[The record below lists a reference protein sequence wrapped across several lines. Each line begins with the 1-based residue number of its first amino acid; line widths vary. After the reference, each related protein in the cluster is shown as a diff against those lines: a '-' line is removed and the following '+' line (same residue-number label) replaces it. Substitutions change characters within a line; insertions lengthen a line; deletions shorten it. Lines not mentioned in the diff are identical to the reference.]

1 MQWEDVAARYTSM
14 LTGID
19 HLVVAVPDLDA
30 AMANYRALGFTVVRG
45 GRHPVA
51 THNALIA
58 FADGA
63 YIELIGF
70 YEADPTHRWWE
81 PLQRG
86 GGLVDFCMGTDAL
99 PDDAAAFRGAGM
111 RMADPRPLSRVR
123 PDGYTLQWV
132 LAIPEGAQRGVA
144 PFLIQDETPRAER
157 VPSQTVHP
165 NGVTGVGTI
174 TVAVE
179 DSPAVRR
186 WYAAALRRPGHDIR
200 RDELDG
206 AGVRF
211 TIGPHTFDFVSP
223 RSPASPLA
231 GWIRDRGPSPYAA
244 TLRSASGRSGPLDP
258 AKTLGAR
265 LSLAQEDDGAP

>member
-99 PDDAAAFRGAGM
+99 PDDAAAFRRAGM
-111 RMADPRPLSRVR
+111 RMADAIKDVCIMLLPMLGVLVLIILW
-123 PDGYTLQWV
+123 PDVALF
-132 LAIPEGAQRGVA
+132 LPKLISPE
-144 PFLIQDETPRAER
+144 FL
-157 VPSQTVHP
+157 
-165 NGVTGVGTI
+165 
-174 TVAVE
+174 
-179 DSPAVRR
+179 
-186 WYAAALRRPGHDIR
+186 
-200 RDELDG
+200 
-206 AGVRF
+206 
-211 TIGPHTFDFVSP
+211 
-223 RSPASPLA
+223 
-231 GWIRDRGPSPYAA
+231 
-244 TLRSASGRSGPLDP
+244 
-258 AKTLGAR
+258 K
-265 LSLAQEDDGAP
+265 